1 VRFEN
6 MRPLIGCALL
16 LAALSSAG
24 CRTMKPV
31 TLDQLTA
38 LGPDRVWV
46 TESDQSVVL
55 LDEPRVVGDTLVGYI
70 GRKHERLPSENL
82 KQIRV
87 RRSAPIRTTL
97 LALGVVGGL
106 GGLLFVAGG
115 SGQSRLQG
123 PASGGSA
130 DCYKHPDQPGCE
142 GF

>member
-1 VRFEN
+1 
-6 MRPLIGCALL
+6 MRPIVGILF

-24 CRTMKPV
+24 CRTMKSV
-31 TLDQLTA
+31 TLNELSTLRA
-38 LGPDRVWV
+38 DRAWV
-46 TESDQSVVL
+46 TARDQSVVL
-55 LDEPRVVGDTLVGYI
+55 MWEPKVVRDTLVGYI